1 MGLATLLGGIVGH
14 GFLYAFGDFWKF
26 PGWAFSMLAINLIE
40 RVMITYSRPYI
51 RSWFVRLFSW
61 LNIVELLLFVT
72 LAFVTLQFRFVEIHT
87 AYGLLVF
94 VFSFSLFHYIKGN
107 DKMVFKW
114 FIGGVLAVAV
124 SDLFFLREIAISKWF
139 NHIDISHILLALAAW
154 LFYMGARR
162 MVHVIQ
168 NSGVHY

>member
-14 GFLYAFGDFWKF
+14 GFLYVFGDSWKF
-26 PGWAFSMLAINLIE
+26 PGWGISMLAINLIE

-51 RSWFVRLFSW
+51 RSSFVKFFSW

-87 AYGLLVF
+87 AYGLLIF
-94 VFSFSLFHYIKGN
+94 VFSFSLFHYFRGN
-107 DKMVFKW
+107 DKEVFKW

-124 SDLFFLREIAISKWF
+124 SDFFFLTEIALSKWF
-139 NHIDISHILLALAAW
+139 NHVDISHILLALAAW

-162 MVHVIQ
+162 MVLIVQ
-168 NSGVHY
+168 NAGPHY